1 MITAAVIL
9 IGDELLSGRTQDTN
23 LNYIA
28 NRCQERGIVLQEC
41 RIVPD
46 MEDAIIEAIQV
57 LRTRNTYVFTTG
69 GIGSTHDDITV
80 ASVAKAF
87 GKPLVVNPEALKLL
101 EEYYGDN
108 INDARRRMARAPE
121 GAILHSKMVFQI
133 ENVFIMAGIPTVM
146 QGMLDALLP
155 ILNHDDPILSV
166 TVKAYIFEN
175 ELADELNDLHLK
187 TPKEVT
193 IGSYPFGEAGKVKGT
208 NLVARS
214 RDAKKLAMVQ
224 EQLQALV
231 DKKLANQVSA
241 RG

>member
-1 MITAAVIL
+1 MITAAVLL
-9 IGDELLSGRTQDTN
+9 IGDELLSGRTQDAN

-28 NRCQERGIVLQEC
+28 NRCQERGIVLAEC
-41 RIVPD
+41 RVVPD
-46 MEDAIIEAIQV
+46 TEDAIVEAIRA
-57 LRTRNTYVFTTG
+57 LSARNTYVFTTG
-69 GIGSTHDDITV
+69 GIGSTHDDITA

-87 GKPLVVNPEALKLL
+87 NKPLVVHPEALKLL

-121 GAILHSKMVFQI
+121 GAALHSKMVFQI

-155 ILNHDDPILSV
+155 VLQQDSPILSV
-166 TVKAYIFEN
+166 TVKAYVLEN
-175 ELADELNDLHLK
+175 ELADELNELHLN

-193 IGSYPFGEAGKVKGT
+193 IGSYPFGEAGKIKGT

-214 RDAKKLAMVQ
+214 RDAQKLAMVRD
-224 EQLQALV
+224 QLQALV
-231 DKKLANQVSA
+231 DSKSA
-241 RG
+241 AV

>member
-1 MITAAVIL
+1 MITAAVLL
-9 IGDELLSGRTQDTN
+9 IGDELLSGRTQDAN

-28 NRCQERGIVLQEC
+28 NRCQERGIVLTEC
-41 RIVPD
+41 RVVPD
-46 MEDAIIEAIQV
+46 VEDAIIEAIGA
-57 LRTRNTYVFTTG
+57 LRASNTYVFTTG

-87 GKPLVVNPEALKLL
+87 NKPLVVNQEALKLL

-108 INDARRRMARAPE
+108 INDARRRMALAPE

-133 ENVFIMAGIPTVM
+133 ENVFIMAGIPMVM

-155 ILNHDDPILSV
+155 ILRHDAPILSI

-175 ELADELNDLHLK
+175 ELADELNELHLK
-187 TPKEVT
+187 TPKDVA
-193 IGSYPFGEAGKVKGT
+193 IGSYPFDEDGKVKGT

-214 RDAKKLAMVQ
+214 RDAKKLAIVQ

-231 DKKLANQVSA
+231 NRKLALA
-241 RG
+241 